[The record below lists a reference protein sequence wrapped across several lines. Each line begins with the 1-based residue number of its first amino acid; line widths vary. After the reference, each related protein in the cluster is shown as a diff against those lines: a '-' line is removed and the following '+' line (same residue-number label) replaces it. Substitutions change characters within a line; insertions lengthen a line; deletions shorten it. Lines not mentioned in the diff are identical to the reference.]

1 MYYQSWNYYLYGK
14 MYLAMH
20 LLDIKTSKTI
30 FGHDTLVPRVTLPV
44 VAELHVASS
53 IHAPVANVCDLFLFL
68 DENRVIPDFRQF

>member
-30 FGHDTLVPRVTLPV
+30 FGHDTLVPRATLRV
-44 VAELHVASS
+44 VAELHVASGM
-53 IHAPVANVCDLFLFL
+53 PQWRMFVTCCYF
-68 DENRVIPDFRQF
+68 